1 MALSR
6 EATIGLIIAGAAV
19 IIAIIIVVVVVVVR
33 NKKESYQKVIGGMET
48 FKNEDQGKIPQHE
61 DKPMK
66 TEKHVSFEDQFLQS
80 YIENSI

>member
-1 MALSR
+1 MALSK
-6 EATIGLIIAGAAV
+6 ELTIGLIIAGVAIV
-19 IIAIIIVVVVVVVR
+19 IAIIIAVVVVVVR

-48 FKNEDQGKIPQHE
+48 FKNEDKGKIPQHE

-66 TEKHVSFEDQFLQS
+66 PEKHVSFEDQFLKS